1 MVNNCILVVDDE
13 IRMRK
18 LIKDFLVAKGYS
30 ILEAEDGEKALEAF
44 EENKNKINLVLLD
57 VMMPKLDGWSVL
69 RQIRQESKVPIIM
82 LTARGEEQ
90 DELFGFELGVDEYI
104 SKPFSPKI
112 LVARVEAILKRTA
125 PDSKEV
131 KDYGG
136 VEIDKE
142 GRTVKVDGKLI
153 ELSLREYELLTYLVE
168 NKDIA
173 LSRDKILNNVWNYDY
188 YGDSRTIDSHIKKI
202 RHKLIIIFLILVN
215 NFVLGRFYLYSK
227 RQTLKSVYRTVNDYY
242 NNDKSEN
249 FEEKLEQIAIQNN
262 FDILIRNNENV
273 NIYTSNKDFYST
285 FGQMNEMTSRFNIGV
300 GELIEQSDNF
310 VIKKIKDSK
319 NGITYILL
327 SSTLDNGYLL
337 YIRIPISSIQ
347 ESVKISNN
355 FLYLMA
361 GFAIL
366 IAAVIVSYV
375 SRKFTDPILELND
388 IAKKM
393 SNLDF
398 SHKYRIKDVD
408 DEINNLGRSI
418 NVMSDKLERTINQ
431 LRNSNIEL
439 EKDIEEKSKIDEMR
453 KSFISDVSHELK
465 TPIALIQG
473 YSEGLLENVNTD
485 EESRKF
491 YAEVILDET
500 NKMDKLVK
508 QLLELMKLEYGKRQF
523 NDKKFN
529 IVEVEKE
536 VVRKSKVML
545 EEKKVKIEFNLSE
558 EINVFADDF
567 YIEQVISNYI
577 TNAIKH
583 VKEIDGKKVIS
594 IVNEVN
600 IEKNKVRV
608 KIFNTGENIA
618 EEHINRIW
626 NRFYKVDES
635 RNRTDGGT
643 GIGLSFVKAIMNNYG
658 NRYGVT
664 NKDDGVEFYFDLD
677 LIV

>member
-1 MVNNCILVVDDE
+1 MSKKQNPLKSVRV
-13 IRMRK
+13 K
-18 LIKDFLVAKGYS
+18 LF
-30 ILEAEDGEKALEAF
+30 
-44 EENKNKINLVLLD
+44 
-57 VMMPKLDGWSVL
+57 M
-69 RQIRQESKVPIIM
+69 
-82 LTARGEEQ
+82 T
-90 DELFGFELGVDEYI
+90 
-104 SKPFSPKI
+104 
-112 LVARVEAILKRTA
+112 
-125 PDSKEV
+125 
-131 KDYGG
+131 
-136 VEIDKE
+136 
-142 GRTVKVDGKLI
+142 
-153 ELSLREYELLTYLVE
+153 LSLV
-168 NKDIA
+168 
-173 LSRDKILNNVWNYDY
+173 IL
-188 YGDSRTIDSHIKKI
+188 
-202 RHKLIIIFLILVN
+202 LIIIFLILVN

-567 YIEQVISNYI
+567 YI
-577 TNAIKH
+577 
-583 VKEIDGKKVIS
+583 
-594 IVNEVN
+594 
-600 IEKNKVRV
+600 
-608 KIFNTGENIA
+608 
-618 EEHINRIW
+618 
-626 NRFYKVDES
+626 
-635 RNRTDGGT
+635 
-643 GIGLSFVKAIMNNYG
+643 
-658 NRYGVT
+658 
-664 NKDDGVEFYFDLD
+664 
-677 LIV
+677 

>member
-1 MVNNCILVVDDE
+1 MSKKQNPLKSVRV
-13 IRMRK
+13 K
-18 LIKDFLVAKGYS
+18 LF
-30 ILEAEDGEKALEAF
+30 
-44 EENKNKINLVLLD
+44 
-57 VMMPKLDGWSVL
+57 M
-69 RQIRQESKVPIIM
+69 
-82 LTARGEEQ
+82 T
-90 DELFGFELGVDEYI
+90 
-104 SKPFSPKI
+104 
-112 LVARVEAILKRTA
+112 
-125 PDSKEV
+125 
-131 KDYGG
+131 
-136 VEIDKE
+136 
-142 GRTVKVDGKLI
+142 
-153 ELSLREYELLTYLVE
+153 LSLV
-168 NKDIA
+168 
-173 LSRDKILNNVWNYDY
+173 IL
-188 YGDSRTIDSHIKKI
+188 
-202 RHKLIIIFLILVN
+202 LIIIFLFLVN

-664 NKDDGVEFYFDLD
+664 NKEDGVEFYFDLD